1 MSYIVNEVQ
10 NELKKI
16 IACAS
21 EKATEKGTLAAVPSG
36 TFNVEIPAD
45 RANGDFST
53 NAAMAWAR
61 ELKNAPRKI
70 ADAIIAEVSLEG
82 TYFERVEV
90 AGPGFINFYLGD
102 RYYADILKDI
112 RAKGKDYGRSD
123 YGKGK
128 RINVEF
134 VSANPTGPM
143 HMGNARGGA
152 LGDCLAA
159 VLDRAGYEVS
169 REFYINDAGNQIDKF
184 ALSLDVRYQQIYKG
198 EDAVELPEDS
208 YHGEDI
214 KARAQEFADVYGDK
228 YINADETER
237 RKALV
242 DFALPKNIQAM
253 KDNLTKYRIEYD
265 TWFHESVLHNDG
277 ELADTIKL
285 MKEKGLTYEK
295 DGALWYK
302 NIDVQTERL
311 KKQGL
316 SQESIDK
323 LELKDDV
330 LIRANGNP
338 TYFAADIAYH
348 RNKLSVRN
356 FDTAIDV
363 WGADHHGHVA
373 RMQGALD
380 AIGVGG
386 DRLNVILMQLVR
398 LTRDG
403 EVVRMSKRTGKAI
416 TLVDLL
422 EDIPID
428 AVRFLFNMRE
438 PGSQMEFD
446 LDLAVEQSSQNP
458 VYYCQYAHARI
469 CSIIKKLKSEG
480 IEPRDCTEEELE
492 TLKAPEERELIRHLS
507 GLTNEIVNSAKLYD
521 PAKITRYV
529 IDLATLFHKFY
540 NACRVQCD
548 DEALMQARL
557 YLCVCVKDTIKNIL
571 EMLRITVPESM

>member
-21 EKATEKGTLAAVPSG
+21 EKAAEKGTLAAVPSG

-53 NAAMAWAR
+53 NAAMTWAR

-214 KARAQEFADVYGDK
+214 KVRAQEFADVYGDK

-356 FDTAIDV
+356 FDTSIDV

-469 CSIIKKLKSEG
+469 CSIIKKLKAEG

-492 TLKAPEERELIRHLS
+492 TLKAPEERELIRHLA

-548 DEALMQARL
+548 DEVLMQARL

>member
-21 EKATEKGTLAAVPSG
+21 EKAAEKGTLAAVPSG

-53 NAAMAWAR
+53 NAAMTWAR

-70 ADAIIAEVSLEG
+70 ADAIIAEVNLEG

-214 KARAQEFADVYGDK
+214 KVRAQEFADVYGDK

-277 ELADTIKL
+277 ELADTIEL

-469 CSIIKKLKSEG
+469 CSIIKKLKAEG

-492 TLKAPEERELIRHLS
+492 TLKAPEERELIRHLA

-548 DEALMQARL
+548 DEVLMQARL

>member
-21 EKATEKGTLAAVPSG
+21 EKAAENGTLAAVPSG

-112 RAKGKDYGRSD
+112 RAKGKDYGRSE

-214 KARAQEFADVYGDK
+214 KVRAQEFADVNGDK

-277 ELADTIKL
+277 ELADTIEL

-469 CSIIKKLKSEG
+469 CSIIKKLKAEG

-492 TLKAPEERELIRHLS
+492 TLKAPEERELIRHLA

-548 DEALMQARL
+548 DEVLMQARL

>member
-1 MSYIVNEVQ
+1 MSYLVNKVQ
-10 NELKKI
+10 EQLRSAVMSAAEL
-16 IACAS
+16 AAQNG
-21 EKATEKGTLAAVPSG
+21 ELAAVPSAPFK
-36 TFNVEIPAD
+36 TEVPSD
-45 RANGDFST
+45 RANGDFSA
-53 NAAMAWAR
+53 NAAMVWAR
-61 ELKNAPRKI
+61 ELHAAPRKI
-70 ADAIIAEVSLEG
+70 AEIIRDNISLDS
-82 TYFERVEV
+82 TYFTRMEV
-90 AGPGFINFYLGD
+90 AGPGFMNFYLGD
-102 RYYADILKDI
+102 RYYADILKDV
-112 RAKGKDYGRSD
+112 RQKGADYGRSD
-123 YGKGK
+123 YGKGQ

-159 VLDRAGYEVS
+159 VLDFAGYDVS

-184 ALSLDVRYQQIYKG
+184 ALSLDVRYRQLYLG

-214 KARAQEFADVYGDK
+214 KQRAKEFADVYGDS
-228 YINADETER
+228 YINSEESER

-242 DFALPKNIQAM
+242 DFALPKNIAAM
-253 KDNLTKYRIEYD
+253 QENLTKYRIKYD

-277 ELADTIKL
+277 ELADTIQL
-285 MKEKGLTYEK
+285 MKDKGLTYEK

-302 NIDVQTERL
+302 NIEVQTERL
-311 KKQGL
+311 LAQGKT
-316 SQESIDK
+316 QDEIDK

-348 RNKLSVRN
+348 RNKLSVRG
-356 FDTAIDV
+356 FDRAIDI

-386 DRLNVILMQLVR
+386 DKLDVILMQLVR

-422 EDIPID
+422 DEIPID

-446 LDLAVEQSSQNP
+446 LDLAVEQSSKNP

-469 CSIIKKLKSEG
+469 CSILKKMKADG
-480 IEPRDCTEEELE
+480 IEPCECTVEELE
-492 TLKAPEERELIRHLS
+492 MLREEPERELIRHLAA
-507 GLTNEIVNSAKLYD
+507 LTDEIVAAAKNYD

-529 IDLATLFHKFY
+529 VELATLFHKFY
-540 NACRVQCD
+540 NSCRVGCD
-548 DEALMQARL
+548 DEKLMKARL

-571 EMLRITVPESM
+571 EMLHITVPDSM